1 MQVELL
7 LFTFYLNGGL
17 HAVSIR
23 KRSERILDFWI
34 VQFLKTKYEQ
44 NFGIPHI
51 PGLQTKMY
59 GVIIIIDDN
68 VIESGLSELQRGT
81 YIGGVCRR

>member
-23 KRSERILDFWI
+23 KRSGRILDFWI

-68 VIESGLSELQRGT
+68 VIESGLSELSEER
-81 YIGGVCRR
+81 I